1 MVLTYALV
9 SIIGPSQ
16 GWDRIDWSSMPVN
29 KYLFNHLYMYLCV
42 NGWWYIV
49 VKMNSFV
56 HFLGE
61 FEEPKKSFRNCLTF
75 MKKSDR
81 RELGHRMIDFPVLAS
96 IGTTT
101 DQHNTEGQQFWS
113 NVIWIIDIK
122 YGMIFRA
129 RAQTEKISSALA
141 FLLLH
146 NYWGWFPPKN
156 NGSRLIFYVLYT
168 CCCTMEWNH
177 FWR

>member
-1 MVLTYALV
+1 MSLVIGWICVFFQVPTPRVPNFVDVEYLKFILEWKIWKIILDFETKNSVSMADFSYFRSRKKVIKGNLAIEWLTSLYCSRSLLT
-9 SIIGPSQ
+9 
-16 GWDRIDWSSMPVN
+16 N
-29 KYLFNHLYMYLCV
+29 KGN
-42 NGWWYIV
+42 
-49 VKMNSFV
+49 
-56 HFLGE
+56 
-61 FEEPKKSFRNCLTF
+61 
-75 MKKSDR
+75 
-81 RELGHRMIDFPVLAS
+81 
-96 IGTTT
+96 
-101 DQHNTEGQQFWS
+101 QQFWS

-168 CCCTMEWNH
+168 
-177 FWR
+177 